1 MVPEPGNHLYVLAQ
15 PGDKGLIQGIAER
28 LGRWQLEVS
37 RARFKGSPLQA
48 ASVAGIA
55 GQLKD
60 ALHDRYLLEREL
72 GRGGMATVY
81 LARDLRHDRLV
92 ALKVLHPE
100 LAATLGP
107 ERFQRE
113 IRLAARLQHP
123 HILTVHDSGETAG
136 QLWFTMPLVEGE
148 SLRDRLRRE
157 TQLPVE
163 DALRIATDA
172 ARALQYAHDH
182 GVVHRD
188 IKPENLLLTTD
199 GSTLVAD
206 FGIARALDTA
216 GIEQLTE
223 TGLSVGTPAYMS
235 PEQASGERTVDAR
248 SDQYSLACVL
258 YEMLAG
264 EAPFTGPTA
273 QAVIA
278 RRLSGEI
285 PPLRRVRPSVPA
297 SVEHATLRALAP
309 VPADRFPDAAAFAH
323 AIAYVTPESA
333 VSATVIA
340 RPPIRARRRISGLI
354 GGALLLA
361 AAVAVW
367 HSWGHPTRGAA
378 LLVGDRGD
386 TTQRSADASGG
397 NDRRPTVIA
406 VLPFENL
413 GPADDEYFAAGMTD
427 EITSRLG
434 AVSGLG
440 LVPSR
445 AVQRYARTNR
455 TMREIGRELGI
466 DYLLGGSV
474 RWAGGDSGS
483 RSVRITVE
491 LLRAQD
497 ERQLWATTYDREIT
511 DIFKVQSDIAEHV
524 IERLGVTL
532 LEGERHRLSVP
543 PARSHQ
549 AYTLYLKGRYFW
561 NKRTEGDIQTALDYY
576 QRATDLDP
584 GYSRAWVGIADAW
597 TFRGYYSLLAPRE
610 AFPKAKS
617 AAMRALE
624 FDSTLAE
631 AHVSLAHI
639 HFEFDHDWAAAE
651 REYRR
656 GIELDPSYPVAH
668 HWYGGF
674 LSGMGRHDEA
684 LKQAMT
690 ARALD
695 PLSRIIQTW
704 MGLRYYYAGKY
715 EAAIPEFRKALE
727 LDPDFAPAHWHLGWA
742 YEQAGRFKEGVSEAE
757 RALAIDGE
765 SLLYL
770 ASLGHAYARA
780 GMKSEAR
787 ATLARLAEASTHRH
801 VSAYHVA
808 VIHIALGDTKA
819 GLDWLERAYDEQ
831 SPWIGYMKV
840 DPRVDPVRSYP
851 RFDRLLRKA
860 RLGS

>member
-1 MVPEPGNHLYVLAQ
+1 VPDLR
-15 PGDKGLIQGIAER
+15 ER
-28 LGRWQLEVS
+28 LQTGL
-37 RARFKGSPLQA
+37 A
-48 ASVAGIA
+48 
-55 GQLKD
+55 
-60 ALHDRYLLEREL
+60 DRYRIEREL

-81 LARDLRHDRLV
+81 LAHDLRHDRPV
-92 ALKVLHPE
+92 ALKALHAD
-100 LAATLGP
+100 LAHALGP
-107 ERFQRE
+107 ERFQGE
-113 IRLAARLQHP
+113 IKLAARLQHP
-123 HILTVHDSGETAG
+123 HILTVLDSGEAAG
-136 QLWFTMPLVEGE
+136 QLWFTMSYVNGE

-188 IKPENLLLTTD
+188 IKPENLLLTKD

-206 FGIARALDTA
+206 FGIARALGA
-216 GIEQLTE
+216 VGGERLTE
-223 TGLSVGTPAYMS
+223 TGLSLGTPTYMS

-264 EAPFTGPTA
+264 EPPFTGPTA

-278 RRLSGEI
+278 RRVSGEV
-285 PPLRRVRPSVPA
+285 PPLRLVRPSVPV

-309 VPADRFPDAAAFAH
+309 VPADRFPDAAAFAQ
-323 AIAYVTPESA
+323 AMASPTAQNA
-333 VSATVIA
+333 VPAATTVIA
-340 RPPIRARRRISGLI
+340 GSPIRARRRISGLI
-354 GGALLLA
+354 GGALVL
-361 AAVAVW
+361 AAVAAVW
-367 HSWGHPTRGAA
+367 HPWRHPTRSAA
-378 LLVGDRGD
+378 PLRVGDRGGA
-386 TTQRSADASGG
+386 TQQPAGTSDRETHRS
-397 NDRRPTVIA
+397 TVIA

-445 AVQRYARTNR
+445 AVQRYARTNM

-466 DYLLGGSV
+466 DYLLVGSV
-474 RWAGGDSGS
+474 RWAGADSGS
-483 RSVRITVE
+483 KSVRITLG
-491 LLRAQD
+491 LLRAKD

-511 DIFKVQSDIAEHV
+511 DIFAVQSDIAEQV

-532 LEGERHRLSVP
+532 HEGERHRLSAQP
-543 PARSHQ
+543 TTNHE
-549 AYTLYLKGRYFW
+549 AYTLYLKGRYFES
-561 NKRTEGDIQTALDYY
+561 KRTEANIKTALDYF
-576 QRATDLDP
+576 QRAVDLDS
-584 GYSRAWVGIADAW
+584 GYARAWVGIADGW
-597 TFRGYYSLLAPRE
+597 MSRGWYSRLAPRE
-610 AFPKAKS
+610 TWPKAKS
-617 AAMRALE
+617 AAMRALA
-624 FDSTLAE
+624 FDSMLAE
-631 AHVSLAHI
+631 AHASMAQI
-639 HFEFDHDWAAAE
+639 HFAFDHDWTAAE

-656 GIELDPSYPVAH
+656 AIDLDPSYPTAH

-684 LKQAMT
+684 LQQAVA

-695 PLSRIIQTW
+695 PLSPIIQTW
-704 MGLRYYYAGKY
+704 IGLRYYFAGKY
-715 EAAIPEFRKALE
+715 DDAITEYRKALE

-742 YEQAGRFKEGVSEAE
+742 YEQTGRFKEGVSEAK
-757 RALAIDGE
+757 RALAIDGG

-780 GMKSEAR
+780 GMKSEAS

-808 VIHIALGDTKA
+808 VIYIALGDTKV

-831 SPWIGYMKV
+831 SPWIGYLRV
-840 DPRVDPVRSYP
+840 DPRVDPVRSDP
-851 RFDRLLRKA
+851 RFEALLRKA
-860 RLGS
+860 RLRS

>member
-1 MVPEPGNHLYVLAQ
+1 VATVN
-15 PGDKGLIQGIAER
+15 
-28 LGRWQLEVS
+28 
-37 RARFKGSPLQA
+37 SPLLA
-48 ASVAGIA
+48 
-55 GQLKD
+55 D
-60 ALHDRYLLEREL
+60 ALRDRYVLEREL
-72 GRGGMATVY
+72 GRGGMATVF
-81 LARDLRHDRLV
+81 LARDLRHDRQV

-188 IKPENLLLTTD
+188 IKPENLLLTKD

-216 GIEQLTE
+216 GIERLTE
-223 TGLSVGTPAYMS
+223 TGLSLGTPAYMS

-248 SDQYSLACVL
+248 SDQYSLACVF

-264 EAPFTGPTA
+264 EPPFTGPTA

-278 RRLSGEI
+278 RRVSGEV

-309 VPADRFPDAAAFAH
+309 VPADRFPDAAAFAQ
-323 AIAYVTPESA
+323 AIASATPPQNA
-333 VSATVIA
+333 VPAATTVIA
-340 RPPIRARRRISGLI
+340 RPPIRARRRIGGLI
-354 GGALLLA
+354 GGALVLA
-361 AAVAVW
+361 AFAAVW
-367 HSWGHPTRGAA
+367 HPWRQPRRVAA
-378 LLVGDRGD
+378 LPRVGDRGA
-386 TTQRSADASGG
+386 TTQQPADTLGRI
-397 NDRRPTVIA
+397 DRRPTVIA

-445 AVQRYARTNR
+445 AVQRYARTNM

-466 DYLLGGSV
+466 DYLLVGSV
-474 RWAGGDSGS
+474 RWAGADSGS
-483 RSVRITVE
+483 RRVRITLE
-491 LLRAQD
+491 LIRAKD

-511 DIFKVQSDIAEHV
+511 AIFKVQSDIAEQV
-524 IERLGVTL
+524 IERLGVTV
-532 LEGERHRLSVP
+532 LEGERNRLSAQP
-543 PARSHQ
+543 TTNHE

-561 NKRTEGDIQTALDYY
+561 NKRTAANIQTALDYF
-576 QRATDLDP
+576 QQAVDLDP
-584 GYSRAWVGIADAW
+584 GYSRAWVGIADVW
-597 TFRGYYSLLAPRE
+597 IFRGWYSRLAPRE
-610 AFPKAKS
+610 TFPKAKS
-617 AAMRALE
+617 AAKRALE

-631 AHVSLAHI
+631 AHASMAHI
-639 HFEFDHDWAAAE
+639 HFEFDHDWTAAE

-656 GIELDPSYPVAH
+656 AIELDPNYPTAH

-684 LKQAMT
+684 LQQAVT

-695 PLSRIIQTW
+695 PLSPIIQTW
-704 MGLRYYYAGKY
+704 IGLRYYFAGKY
-715 EAAIPEFRKALE
+715 DEAIAEYRKALE

-742 YEQAGRFKEGVSEAE
+742 YERTGRFKEGVSEAK
-757 RALAIDGE
+757 RALAIDGG

-787 ATLARLAEASTHRH
+787 ATLARLAQASTSRH
-801 VSAYHVA
+801 VSSYHVA
-808 VIHIALGDTKA
+808 VIYIALGDTKV

-831 SPWIGYMKV
+831 SPWIGYLRV
-840 DPRVDPVRSYP
+840 DPRVDPVRSDP
-851 RFDRLLRKA
+851 RFEALLRKA